1 MLGSV
6 NRPGSGTAD
15 RPVVSGTPG
24 GHRPRR
30 PLPARFRAGAKT
42 RRRSAPYLLLLPSAA
57 AIGLLLIWPT
67 IQIAVYSFEHYTLL
81 QLRGIEPTTGAGFSQ
96 FTDILTDPEFWL
108 SLRISLVFSAVVVPL
123 TLIAGTLVGLLLHR
137 LGKKMAAF
145 VSTAALLAWATP
157 AVSASV
163 VFVWLFD
170 PDGGIVDWL
179 LARVPGLGG
188 GAQWAGYSWTNAPL
202 PAYTILTLLVVWQG
216 FPFVAV
222 SVLAGLKMMPAELG
236 EAARVDG
243 ASAWRAFWSVTYPL
257 LKPIFLVLL
266 LLSVIWDFGVF
277 TQAYLVTGELGN
289 RDEYNLGIYA
299 YDKAFTTPPDYGLAS
314 ALALVLT
321 VVLLIITVGYV
332 RASVRQ
338 GAIE

>member
-6 NRPGSGTAD
+6 KRHGPASALRSGPSNGQWS
-15 RPVVSGTPG
+15 RS
-24 GHRPRR
+24 
-30 PLPARFRAGAKT
+30 PLPVRLLFERKA
-42 RRRSAPYLLLLPSAA
+42 RRRLYPYLLLIPSLA
-57 AIGLLLIWPT
+57 AIGLLLIWPAL
-67 IQIAVYSFEHYTLL
+67 QIGKISFQDYGLP
-81 QLRGIEPTTGAGFSQ
+81 QVVGSEPTSWVGFAN
-96 FTDILTDPEFWL
+96 FTNILTDPEFWL
-108 SLRISLVFSAVVVPL
+108 SLRISMLFALVVVPL
-123 TLIAGTLVGLLLHR
+123 TLLAGTLVGLLLHR
-137 LGKKMAAF
+137 LGRKMAAF
-145 VSTAALLAWATP
+145 VSTTALLAWAMP

-170 PDGGIVDWL
+170 PDGGVVDWL

-188 GAQWAGYSWTNAPL
+188 AAHWSGYSWTTNSAL
-202 PAYTILTLLVVWQG
+202 PAYTVLTLLVVWQG
-216 FPFVAV
+216 FPFIAV
-222 SVLAGLKMMPAELG
+222 SVLAGLKMMPSELT

-243 ASAWRAFWSVTYPL
+243 AGPWRVFWSVIYPS

-266 LLSVIWDFGVF
+266 LLSIIWDFAIF

-299 YDKAFTTPPDYGLAS
+299 YAKAFAGPPSYGLGS

-332 RASVRQ
+332 RASVKQ